1 MPDFWK
7 HSGYH
12 LTTRDHLGAL
22 QVSDDF
28 LRAYFARPEVAPV
41 AESCDAERALF
52 EFLMSDPRGAV
63 SDDTILSLNDP
74 DARENYRVILN
85 FRDHLTAFGS
95 LEAGYARLFVD
106 AQGRPRD
113 FATVGVPPLF
123 ADQLTHVILRGL
135 LDDCD
140 DALMA
145 RAAELFFRE
154 QRASV
159 EAGQILLADME
170 TVEMRAATSREGAQ
184 YGNLGRLI
192 AQVQSPLRTISLDV
206 LDRTNAD
213 IYWSRDERHDTAIQ
227 LNHGRP
233 ALDALC
239 RVIERWVG
247 HFFSTRVTVAPV
259 HRIEGARMRWFTGL
273 DRESSALLN
282 KIYNGVEP
290 GADVAGRLLCLMELR
305 FEDERS
311 VIESARG
318 LPVMLALAMNE
329 RREVRLK
336 PQNLLINLPLRRA
349 E

>member
-12 LTTRDHLGAL
+12 LTTRDDRGAL
-22 QVSDDF
+22 RVSDDF

-52 EFLMSDPRGAV
+52 EYLMNDPRAVV
-63 SDDTILSLNDP
+63 SDGTMLSLNDP
-74 DARENYRVILN
+74 DARENYRVVLN
-85 FRDHLTAFGS
+85 FRDHMTASGS

-113 FATVGVPPLF
+113 FAASGVPPLF

-135 LDDCD
+135 LEDCD

-159 EAGQILLADME
+159 EAGQILLADLE

-192 AQVQSPLRTISLDV
+192 AQGQSPLRAISLDV
-206 LDRTNAD
+206 LGRENAD
-213 IYWSRDERHDTAIQ
+213 TYWSRDERHDTAIQ
-227 LNHGRP
+227 VNFGRP

-247 HFFSTRVTVAPV
+247 HFYSTRVAIAPV
-259 HRIEGARMRWFTGL
+259 RRVESDHMRWFAGL
-273 DRESSALLN
+273 DRESSAMLN
-282 KIYNGVEP
+282 GIYNGVEP

-311 VIESARG
+311 VIEAARG
-318 LPVMLALAMNE
+318 APVMLALAMDE
-329 RREVRLK
+329 RQEVRMK
-336 PQNLLINLPLRRA
+336 PQNLLINLPIRRG